1 MPNIHQANPF
11 ATWWVGTTPKYGL
24 KKRFH
29 IHAGLTNEECQK
41 RVEKL
46 LVAADLREE
55 KRRER
60 REEEAYK
67 QSDAF
72 FLTKL
77 NIYKQRE
84 LDQLA
89 RSIQAQRTANGNRFM
104 GGYTI
109 QAIHDANI
117 EGERIAKLEQDKKAE
132 IEKRYD
138 GSKECIERLRQL
150 VREDEEREKQVFTGS
165 GPGIPRVGGYAAR
178 HAVAHGG
185 GFNHPG
191 VYAGNVFH

>member
-1 MPNIHQANPF
+1 MANIQQANSF

-24 KKRFH
+24 KKRFR
-29 IHAGLTNEECQK
+29 IHPGLTNEECQK

-55 KRRER
+55 KRRE
-60 REEEAYK
+60 EEAYK

-77 NIYKQRE
+77 LMYKQRE

-104 GGYTI
+104 GGYTP
-109 QAIHDANI
+109 QAIHDANV
-117 EGERIAKLEQDKKAE
+117 EGERINKLEQDKKAE

-165 GPGIPRVGGYAAR
+165 GSSPGIPRVGGYAAR